1 MKTVPVAIV
10 GFMGCGKTA
19 VARRLATLL
28 ERRVID
34 LDEHITR
41 QYKRTPAEIINED
54 GEPAFRS
61 VETSALKDLLLS
73 DFGGV
78 LSIGGGGW
86 IESTNRRLLEDT
98 GAITVWL
105 DTPFEVCWQ
114 RIESGSEVR
123 PMAPTKDKAKA
134 LFEERKPVYQ
144 TALIRITTRP
154 EEPVESIVGRV
165 AGALKAM

>member
-1 MKTVPVAIV
+1 
-10 GFMGCGKTA
+10 MGCGKTA
-19 VARRLATLL
+19 VAQMLAALL
-28 ERRVID
+28 NRRVID

-41 QYKRTPAEIINED
+41 QHKRTPAEIINED
-54 GEPAFRS
+54 GEQAFRS

-73 DFGGV
+73 DFDGV

-86 IESTNRRLLEDT
+86 IDPTNRRLLADT
-98 GAITVWL
+98 GAITIWL

-123 PMAPTKDKAKA
+123 PMAPTKGMAKT

-144 TALIRITTRP
+144 TALIRIATRP
-154 EEPVESIVGRV
+154 EETLESLVARV

>member
-1 MKTVPVAIV
+1 VKTVPVAIV

-19 VARRLATLL
+19 VAQMLAALL
-28 ERRVID
+28 ARRVVD

-61 VETSALKDLLLS
+61 VETSVLKDLLLS
-73 DFGGV
+73 DFDGV

-86 IESTNRRLLEDT
+86 IESTNRRLLEDI
-98 GAITVWL
+98 GAITIWL

-114 RIESGSEVR
+114 RIESGREVR

-134 LFEERKPVYQ
+134 LFDERKPVYQ
-144 TALIRITTRP
+144 AALIRIAAQP
-154 EEPVESIVGRV
+154 EEPLESLVERV
-165 AGALKAM
+165 ADALKAM

>member
-1 MKTVPVAIV
+1 
-10 GFMGCGKTA
+10 MGCGKTA
-19 VARRLATLL
+19 VAQMLAALL

-41 QYKRTPAEIINED
+41 QHKRTPAEIINED

-61 VETSALKDLLLS
+61 VETSTLKELLLS
-73 DFGGV
+73 DFEGV

-86 IESTNRRLLEDT
+86 IESTNRRLLEET
-98 GAITVWL
+98 GVITVWL

-123 PMAPTKDKAKA
+123 PMAPTKDKAKV

-144 TALIRITTRP
+144 TALIRIATRP
-154 EEPVESIVGRV
+154 EEPLESIVARV
-165 AGALKAM
+165 AGALKAL

>member
-1 MKTVPVAIV
+1 
-10 GFMGCGKTA
+10 MGCGKTA
-19 VARRLATLL
+19 VAQMLAALL
-28 ERRVID
+28 ARRVVD

-61 VETSALKDLLLS
+61 VETSALKDLLR
-73 DFGGV
+73 DFDGV

-98 GAITVWL
+98 GAITIWL

-114 RIESGSEVR
+114 RIESGREVR

-134 LFEERKPVYQ
+134 LFDERKPVYQ
-144 TALIRITTRP
+144 TALIRIAAQP
-154 EEPVESIVGRV
+154 EEPLESLVERV
-165 AGALKAM
+165 ADALKAM